1 MQRNRIISI
10 IFGLICTQG
19 IAQQEAQLTQF
30 MYHRLA
36 YNPAYAGASDAP
48 QLSAATRQQWIGF
61 NGAPSTQLL
70 TFDMP
75 FLSKR
80 LGIGLNLNNQI
91 KGLESKQTI
100 GLAWSYALAKT
111 NNWSVRGGLQMSM
124 RRYGMDFKQAFM
136 TTPIA
141 EDYSV
146 GQNFE
151 TQWVGNFG
159 GGLYATWHDWY
170 LGIAM
175 PALYQNVIGIIKNAP
190 TPIVATEQRHLFG
203 MGGFSV
209 PLSDKLVA
217 KCNGLFKYAVNS
229 TWTIDANTNFVYDE
243 QLTVGLTYRT
253 GQKTWSRFP
262 ESIDILLFMN
272 LNKHLSLGVSYDVVL
287 SPMAAQQKGSLEM
300 SMFYHWKKPILQL
313 SNPRGFF

>member
-1 MQRNRIISI
+1 MQRNSIISI
-10 IFGLICTQG
+10 ILGLFCTQVV
-19 IAQQEAQLTQF
+19 AQQEAQLTQF

-36 YNPAYAGASDAP
+36 YNPAYAGVNDAP

-61 NGAPSTQLL
+61 KGAPSTQLL

-80 LGIGLNLNNQI
+80 LGLGLNLSNQI
-91 KGLESKQTI
+91 KGLESKQTV
-100 GLAWSYALAKT
+100 GLAWSYAVAKT
-111 NNWSVRGGLQMSM
+111 NNWSVRAGLQMSL
-124 RRYGMDFKQAFM
+124 RRYGMDFKQAFT
-136 TTPIA
+136 TTPIT
-141 EDYSV
+141 EDFSI

-170 LGIAM
+170 LGAAV
-175 PALYQNVIGIIKNAP
+175 PFLYQNLLGIAQNS
-190 TPIVATEQRHLFG
+190 PIVATEQRHIFG
-203 MGGFSV
+203 MGGFALY
-209 PLSDKLVA
+209 LSDKLVA
-217 KCNGLFKYAVNS
+217 KANGLLKYAVNS
-229 TWTIDANTNFVYDE
+229 TWTMDANANFVYDE

-272 LNKHLSLGVSYDVVL
+272 LNKHLGLGISYDVVL
-287 SPMAAQQKGSLEM
+287 SPMAAQQKGSLEVAM
-300 SMFYHWKKPILQL
+300 MYHWKKPILQL